1 MRVHRQKT
9 GFPRRLSEVA
19 RARGGFAAGFCSGMV
34 LQVVGAIL
42 AGIVVTGAASA
53 AQLTLEWVDN
63 SGGTAGFQIER
74 RTGATG
80 AFGQIAS
87 IGAGVTSHVDSTVPT
102 GSTVCY
108 RVRASNAWGASDY
121 SNVACAA
128 GAASS
133 LDLTVLRTGAGFG
146 TMTSQP
152 LGIGCGVDCAESFL
166 AGTVVT
172 LTATPANGSTFSG
185 WSGGGCTGTD
195 QCVIAGNTPRQVTAT
210 FVNDTLPGP
219 PPAIALA
226 FAGFARDRVGP
237 GESALAPNGVLDGTF
252 TLTLAP
258 GSGART
264 ITRLELRRQKS
275 SGVWDTAPTSASWIL
290 GVASRDGRLL
300 NAASGV
306 NVRLA
311 AGASVTLFAA
321 DMADLFA
328 PGSSFTITATFADG
342 STASATAETH

>member
-1 MRVHRQKT
+1 
-9 GFPRRLSEVA
+9 
-19 RARGGFAAGFCSGMV
+19 
-34 LQVVGAIL
+34 
-42 AGIVVTGAASA
+42 
-53 AQLTLEWVDN
+53 
-63 SGGTAGFQIER
+63 
-74 RTGATG
+74 
-80 AFGQIAS
+80 
-87 IGAGVTSHVDSTVPT
+87 
-102 GSTVCY
+102 
-108 RVRASNAWGASDY
+108 VRASNAGGASDY

-128 GAASS
+128 AAASS
-133 LDLTVLRTGAGFG
+133 LDLTVLRAGAGFG
-146 TMTSQP
+146 MVTSQP
-152 LGIGCGVDCAESFL
+152 LGISCGGDCAESFL

-172 LTATPANGSTFSG
+172 LTATPASGSMFNG

-195 QCVIAGNTPRQVTAT
+195 QCVIAGNTPREVTAI
-210 FVNDTLPGP
+210 FVNDTSTGP

-226 FAGFARDRVGP
+226 FAGFARDRVG
-237 GESALAPNGVLDGTF
+237 GDSALAPNGVRDGTF

-264 ITRLELRRQKS
+264 VTRLELRRQKS
-275 SGVWDTAPTSASWIL
+275 SGVWDTVPTSASWIL

-321 DMADLFA
+321 DMAGVFA